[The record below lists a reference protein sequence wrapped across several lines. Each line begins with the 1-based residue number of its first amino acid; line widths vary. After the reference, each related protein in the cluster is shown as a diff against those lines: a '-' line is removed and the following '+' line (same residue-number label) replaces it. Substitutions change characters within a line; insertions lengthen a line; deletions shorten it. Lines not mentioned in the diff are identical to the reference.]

1 MAISNLTSI
10 VTRAIKEERIKEIE
24 SQKGGFNFLSK
35 VKDIERELNKNGVD
49 HISGTMQK
57 LKELF
62 GSYVKDWE
70 YNNIEQQVR
79 YNVK

>member
-10 VTRAIKEERIKEIE
+10 VSRVIKEEKIKEIE
-24 SQKGGFNFLSK
+24 SQKGGFNFASK
-35 VKDIERELNKNGVD
+35 VRDIERELDKNGLE
-49 HISGTMQK
+49 HISKTMQK

-62 GSYVKDWE
+62 GSYLKDWE

>member
-1 MAISNLTSI
+1 MAISNLASI
-10 VTRAIKEERIKEIE
+10 VSKVIKEERIKEIE
-24 SQKGGFNFLSK
+24 LQKGGFNFMSK
-35 VKDIERELNKNGVD
+35 VKDIERELNKGGVD
-49 HISGTMQK
+49 NISNAVQK